1 MEVQIFHPAGQKA
14 VNFDHGNRPIQRRMG
29 NGHRISDGRHL
40 GGAGGDEETTDFFGI
55 HPVFLAKFAPRHH
68 SSHFHGL
75 PDVRN
80 MGDQLRETYPDQP
93 NDHRA
98 GRRNHWVPIRRQAA
112 HIFPKGTCHDVR
124 SRSYLVHVVK
134 ANAQKPLQNL
144 FPADLPL
151 ELTVQRRRGKRD
163 FVFELFNDGKWVG
176 LGVFGV
182 MVAYADA
189 FAAVDAAFVD
199 DMRPTAA
206 HPDGL
211 GGTALQA
218 VGASHAF
225 FPIQAN
231 RMKLTLV
238 HGRVLFHFVRSN
250 QAIRKPI

>member
-1 MEVQIFHPAGQKA
+1 MGC
-14 VNFDHGNRPIQRRMG
+14 RMSAIWEISSG
-29 NGHRISDGRHL
+29 KRTRISRTITGQ
-40 GGAGGDEETTDFFGI
+40 AEEI
-55 HPVFLAKFAPRHH
+55 
-68 SSHFHGL
+68 S
-75 PDVRN
+75 
-80 MGDQLRETYPDQP
+80 
-93 NDHRA
+93 
-98 GRRNHWVPIRRQAA
+98 WVPIRRQAT

-124 SRSYLVHVVK
+124 SRSHLVHVVK

-151 ELTVQRRRGKRD
+151 ELTVQRRRGKGNLI
-163 FVFELFNDGKWVG
+163 FELFNDGKWVG

-189 FAAVDAAFVD
+189 FAAVYAAFVD

-211 GGTALQA
+211 SGTALQA
-218 VGASHAF
+218 VSTSHTF

-231 RMKLTLV
+231 RVKLTLV